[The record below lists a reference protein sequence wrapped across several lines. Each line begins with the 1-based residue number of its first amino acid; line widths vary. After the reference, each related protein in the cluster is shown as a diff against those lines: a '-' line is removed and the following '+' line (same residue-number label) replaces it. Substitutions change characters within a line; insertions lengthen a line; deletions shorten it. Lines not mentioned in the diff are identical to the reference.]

1 MNTEYLAPRGDAP
14 LVSAAGL
21 AILREILERER
32 ELQATALKE
41 SLATVAELTGQGD
54 VDSILE
60 RELAEASIGRALDI
74 MADIDAA
81 LARIEEGT
89 FGGICEDC
97 GGEIAPE
104 RLEAI
109 PQTRLCVRCAAASG
123 PSPTRPRGAPIP
135 AIG

>member
-1 MNTEYLAPRGDAP
+1 MSTEYLAPGGDAP
-14 LVSAAGL
+14 LASAAGL

-74 MADIDAA
+74 IADIDAA
-81 LARIEEGT
+81 LARIEQGT
-89 FGGICEDC
+89 FAGTCEDC
-97 GGEIAPE
+97 AGEIAPE

-109 PQTRLCVRCAAASG
+109 PQTRLCVRCAAASR
-123 PSPTRPRGAPIP
+123 PSQTRPRGAPIP